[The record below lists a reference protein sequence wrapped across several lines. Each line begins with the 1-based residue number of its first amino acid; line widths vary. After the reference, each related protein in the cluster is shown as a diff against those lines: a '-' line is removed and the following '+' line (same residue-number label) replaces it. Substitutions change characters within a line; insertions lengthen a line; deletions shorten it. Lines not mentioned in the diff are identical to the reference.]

1 MIEQLPSW
9 IDPPSH
15 SIRQTEVFRQW
26 RALIRERIIQNPPP
40 FLGHL
45 SPPEIRE
52 TVGAAEKA
60 AATPGEKLTPLLL
73 QIIAYERQVELIAWS
88 HSMAMGHKLIR
99 LRKKLAQPEF
109 EKLLEQIG
117 VTLKEAE
124 VSMAAAR
131 QETA

>member
-1 MIEQLPSW
+1 MIEQFPSW

-15 SIRQTEVFRQW
+15 SIRQTEMFRQW

-40 FLGHL
+40 FLCHL

-52 TVGAAEKA
+52 TLAAGEKA

-73 QIIAYERQVELIAWS
+73 QVIAYERHVELVAWS
-88 HSMAMGHKLIR
+88 HSIAMGQKLIR
-99 LRKKLAQPEF
+99 LRKELTQLEF

-117 VTLKEAE
+117 VTIEEAE
-124 VSMAAAR
+124 VSMAASR